1 MKLKFSKLALS
12 LVTIVFVANVT
23 CSFAKPAAKNTPKAA
38 ETKKV
43 TQGLGGIAND
53 DALKKAPT
61 IINSKSLEVDSN
73 NRIFYYKQA
82 VVVKQ
87 ADLTLLCDELE
98 GHYDQNNQIEKL
110 IAKKNVLITKGATIK
125 ASSQRAVYEA
135 KSQIITL
142 TQNPQLEQ
150 NGSLLSADVVKVFV
164 AEDRSVAEG
173 DVQVTLIN
181 SPAPAQTTPSVIS
194 TPASSE
200 SQQIPGVSILGG
212 PN

>member
-1 MKLKFSKLALS
+1 MKLKFSKLATTLA
-12 LVTIVFVANVT
+12 TIIFVVNVN
-23 CSFAKPAAKNTPKAA
+23 CAFAKPTAQRDSKSSENKS
-38 ETKKV
+38 V

-98 GHYDQNNQIEKL
+98 GHYDDNNQIEKL
-110 IAKKNVLITKGATIK
+110 IAKKNVLITKGVSIK
-125 ASSQRAVYEA
+125 ATSQRAVYEA

-173 DVQVTLIN
+173 DVQVTLVN
-181 SPAPAQTTPSVIS
+181 SPAPAQTTPSTTQ
-194 TPASSE
+194 TPITNE
-200 SQQIPGVSILGG
+200 PPQIPGVSILGG
-212 PN
+212 AS